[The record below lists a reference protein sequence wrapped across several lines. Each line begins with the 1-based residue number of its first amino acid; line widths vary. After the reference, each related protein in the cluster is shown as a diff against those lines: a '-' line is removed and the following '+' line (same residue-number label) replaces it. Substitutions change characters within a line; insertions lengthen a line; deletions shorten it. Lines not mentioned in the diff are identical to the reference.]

1 MSDPG
6 ASATGAN
13 PVASVTGGPGV
24 GCLAGRVALVTG
36 GLGGIGWAVAA
47 RTVAEGGRV
56 LVTDT
61 AATDDGRV
69 ADELGA
75 AGRYAPLDVR
85 SPEAWAAAVGAAV
98 AAFGGLHVLVNNAG
112 VWRPA
117 PLADFTVADA
127 VLCFEVNQLGCLLGM
142 QAVIEPMRA
151 AGGGSI
157 VNVASGAALSG
168 LPLHAVYGGTKW
180 AVRGMTKSAAL
191 ELGEYG
197 IRVNA
202 VHPGSIDTPMTAS
215 VRRSGNPF
223 GFLPV
228 PRRGRPDEVAA
239 AVVHLA
245 SDASSYVTGSD
256 LVVDGG
262 LSAGPH
268 IGRPVT
274 D

>member
-1 MSDPG
+1 VNEAGAGSRGAGSGG
-6 ASATGAN
+6 ASGA
-13 PVASVTGGPGV
+13 

-36 GLGGIGWAVAA
+36 ALGGIGWAVAT
-47 RTVAEGGRV
+47 RVVAEGGRV

-61 AATDDGRV
+61 AAEDGGRV
-69 ADELGA
+69 AGELGA
-75 AGRYAPLDVR
+75 AGRYTPLDVR
-85 SPEAWAAAVGAAV
+85 SPEDWAAAVDAAV
-98 AAFGGLHVLVNNAG
+98 VAFGGLHVLVNNAG

-117 PLADFTVADA
+117 ALAEFTLADA
-127 VLCFEVNQLGCLLGM
+127 VLSFEVNQLGCLLGM
-142 QAVIEPMRA
+142 RAVIEPMRA
-151 AGGGSI
+151 AGGASI
-157 VNVASGAALSG
+157 VNVASGAALGG
-168 LPLHAVYGGTKW
+168 LPLHTVYGGTKW
-180 AVRGMTKSAAL
+180 AVRGMTKSAAM
-191 ELGEYG
+191 ELGEFG

-228 PRRGRPDEVAA
+228 PRRGRPEEVAA

-262 LSAGPH
+262 LSAGP
-268 IGRPVT
+268 IMPRTVT

>member
-1 MSDPG
+1 
-6 ASATGAN
+6 
-13 PVASVTGGPGV
+13 
-24 GCLAGRVALVTG
+24 
-36 GLGGIGWAVAA
+36 
-47 RTVAEGGRV
+47 
-56 LVTDT
+56 VTDL
-61 AATDDGRV
+61 AAQDGGRV

-75 AGRYAPLDVR
+75 AARYAPLDVR
-85 SPEAWAAAVGAAV
+85 APEAWRAAV
-98 AAFGGLHVLVNNAG
+98 AGAVSEFGGLHVLVNNAG

-117 PLADFTVADA
+117 PLAEVTVADA
-127 VLCFEVNQLGCLLGM
+127 VLSFEVNQLGCLLGM
-142 QAVIEPMRA
+142 RAVIEPMRA

-157 VNVASGAALSG
+157 VNVASGAALGG
-168 LPLHAVYGGTKW
+168 LPLHTVYGGTKW
-180 AVRGMTKSAAL
+180 AVRGMTKSAAM
-191 ELGEYG
+191 ELGEFG

-215 VRRSGNPF
+215 VRRPGNPF

-228 PRRGRPDEVAA
+228 PRRGRPEEVAA

-262 LSAGPH
+262 LSAGP
-268 IGRPVT
+268 IMPRTVT

>member
-1 MSDPG
+1 MSEAG
-6 ASATGAN
+6 AGS
-13 PVASVTGGPGV
+13 GGSGGSGSDA

-36 GLGGIGWAVAA
+36 ALGGIGWAVAT
-47 RTVAEGGRV
+47 RVVAEGGRV

-61 AATDDGRV
+61 AAEDGGRV
-69 ADELGA
+69 AGELGA
-75 AGRYAPLDVR
+75 AGRYTPLDVR
-85 SPEAWAAAVGAAV
+85 SPEAWAAAVDAAV
-98 AAFGGLHVLVNNAG
+98 VAFGGLHVLVNNAG
-112 VWRPA
+112 VWRPGA
-117 PLADFTVADA
+117 LAEFTVADA
-127 VLCFEVNQLGCLLGM
+127 VLSFEVNQLGCLLGM
-142 QAVIEPMRA
+142 RAVIEPMRA

-157 VNVASGAALSG
+157 VNVASGAALGG
-168 LPLHAVYGGTKW
+168 LPLHTVYGGTKW
-180 AVRGMTKSAAL
+180 AVRGMTKSAAM
-191 ELGEYG
+191 ELGEFG

-228 PRRGRPDEVAA
+228 PRRGRPEEVAA

-262 LSAGPH
+262 LSAGP
-268 IGRPVT
+268 IMPRTVT